1 MDGEKIMTRLILGD
15 PFKGVGPICDP
26 GPQNQS

>member
-1 MDGEKIMTRLILGD
+1 MTKNEHTINVLVTFLLQ
-15 PFKGVGPICDP
+15 GVDFCDP